1 MLYELFHYNLG
12 HCIQLTLDA
21 VGSHGGDAS
30 DIEAF
35 VAGKFSEGVFLSG
48 RETAAVADHRHSIT
62 HIVVEHGLK
71 VYHLKG
77 NIEDA
82 VIDGSSYAV
91 GSQQV
96 AFQQCSA
103 GESTGIALL
112 ILDDDE
118 GCGVGQLAHTEHK
131 LSHLLWTTGVGG
143 GDGDGHILSYLR
155 RTGDISTG
163 AYGLECSAWHRGLH
177 LVEGY
182 TGHTHT
188 DGVVIPC
195 IEHVHQV
202 GGHRSTGIDNGVF
215 LREVSAYA
223 LSTAVVGLYISSKV
237 VFTWF
242 STNYLIDVV
251 TQVHLPIADED
262 IRGLRRVNGSHHDAR
277 RELVASHVSLLFG
290 DDKGIE
296 GIDTDILHVDVS
308 HEGVEHLALGIPHV
322 AL

>member
-12 HCIQLTLDA
+12 HSIQLTLDA

-112 ILDDDE
+112 ILDDD
-118 GCGVGQLAHTEHK
+118 
-131 LSHLLWTTGVGG
+131 
-143 GDGDGHILSYLR
+143 D
-155 RTGDISTG
+155 
-163 AYGLECSAWHRGLH
+163 
-177 LVEGY
+177 
-182 TGHTHT
+182 
-188 DGVVIPC
+188 
-195 IEHVHQV
+195 
-202 GGHRSTGIDNGVF
+202 
-215 LREVSAYA
+215 
-223 LSTAVVGLYISSKV
+223 
-237 VFTWF
+237 
-242 STNYLIDVV
+242 
-251 TQVHLPIADED
+251 
-262 IRGLRRVNGSHHDAR
+262 
-277 RELVASHVSLLFG
+277 
-290 DDKGIE
+290 
-296 GIDTDILHVDVS
+296 
-308 HEGVEHLALGIPHV
+308 
-322 AL
+322 